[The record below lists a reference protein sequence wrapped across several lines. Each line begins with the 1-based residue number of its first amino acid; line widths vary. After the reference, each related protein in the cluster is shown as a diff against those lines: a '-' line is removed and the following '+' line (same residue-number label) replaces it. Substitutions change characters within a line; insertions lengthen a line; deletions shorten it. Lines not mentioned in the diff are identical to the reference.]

1 MISTAGEDVDSDV
14 DDAAVPV
21 LPSSSPRAQPELDD
35 DDPPAPAQQ
44 FERILRRLSVGPQ
57 PGSVALEFK
66 SFSMPT
72 IPEQPA
78 LGSDVDA
85 LEAAV
90 NAGLD
95 DDSKDELMLEIQ
107 HDLAEEAAVRE
118 AEVEFDR
125 RQKAMARN
133 IRDYG
138 RTITLKEERLREL
151 EVPPLIAV
159 DSRLNCLPTCS

>member
-1 MISTAGEDVDSDV
+1 MIPAAGEDVDSDV
-14 DDAAVPV
+14 DDTAAAV
-21 LPSSSPRAQPELDD
+21 LPSSSPRAQVELDD

-72 IPEQPA
+72 IPEQPVA
-78 LGSDVDA
+78 TSDADA

-95 DDSKDELMLEIQ
+95 DDSKDELMMEIQ

-118 AEVEFDR
+118 AEAEFDR

-151 EVPPLIAV
+151 EVRFPAL
-159 DSRLNCLPTCS
+159 L